1 MESGALEAKLHCV
14 KEGPVKQS
22 TLHLYMFVL
31 HQNLRSALS
40 SVAEIKKEQESLKS
54 HHINLS
60 VSAHLPRDTGDNLV

>member
-40 SVAEIKKEQESLKS
+40 SVAEIKKE
-54 HHINLS
+54 
-60 VSAHLPRDTGDNLV
+60 